1 MTKHSTAHYLLEGL
15 MDAGIEYMFANFGT
29 DHVSIIEELANWK
42 QAGRR
47 HPEVVICP
55 HEVVAA
61 HMAGGYAAMTG
72 RGQAVMVHV
81 DSGTANS
88 AMSLHNLFRARLP
101 VFLMAGKAPFTLHG
115 ELTGSRDN
123 YVHFIQDPFDIA
135 SLVRPY
141 VKWEYNLPSGVITK
155 EVLQRGTAMMQSDPK
170 GPVYLTLPRETLAE
184 EWEEAAVKSF
194 PKERYGAV
202 SLGGTD
208 AVRARAIAEALLSAE
223 NPVAITCYLGRNPEA
238 VAALEELARSCG
250 MKVAEFSPTS
260 LNFPHD
266 SPCFAGFDPGAAIA
280 QADVGLLLDVDV
292 PWLPKLVHDHPAT
305 RWLQVDVD
313 AIKQDLPMWSF
324 PVDVRVQGDCATVLK
339 QVLEIIRAEATP
351 AFKTRAAARMV
362 ALEAA
367 REKRQSSLAELAAR
381 PGEVNAISPHYLC
394 AMLNKVLG
402 PDDVVVN
409 EAIRNTPSV
418 LNQITRTRPLSFHG
432 PSGAGLGYSGGFALG
447 VKLARPQARVLQIIG
462 DGSYHFSA
470 PTAVYAVA
478 QQYRLPIF
486 TVVLD
491 NGGWSAVKTAV
502 LSVYPK
508 GTALKTDDFQSR
520 LLGKQ
525 RRFEQVAQAFG
536 AHGEAVSDP
545 KDLEAAIQRCLAAL
559 DQGQAAVLNV
569 QVTPL

>member
-15 MDAGIEYMFANFGT
+15 MDAGIEYVFANFGT

-101 VFLMAGKAPFTLHG
+101 VFLMAGKAPYTLHG

-141 VKWEYNLPSGVITK
+141 VKWEYNLPSGVTTK

-184 EWEEAAVKSF
+184 EWDEAAIKSF

-202 SLGGTD
+202 GLGGTD
-208 AVRARAIAEALLSAE
+208 PARVRAIAEALLAAE
-223 NPVAITCYLGRNPEA
+223 NPVAITTYLGRNPEA
-238 VAALEELARSCG
+238 VAVFEELAKSCG
-250 MKVAEFSPTS
+250 MRVFESSPPC

-266 SPCFAGFDPGAAIA
+266 SPCFAGFAPGAAVA

-292 PWLPKLVHDHPAT
+292 PWLPALVRDNPAT
-305 RWLQVDVD
+305 RWLHVDVD
-313 AIKQDLPMWSF
+313 AIKQDFPMWGF
-324 PVDVRVQGDCATVLK
+324 ATDVRIQGDCAMVLR

-351 AFKTRAAARMV
+351 AFKTRVAARMV

-367 REKRQSSLAELAAR
+367 HEKRRSNLAELAAK
-381 PGEVNAISPHYLC
+381 PGEVDAISPHYLC
-394 AMLNKVLG
+394 AMLNKVIR
-402 PDDVVVN
+402 PDDIVIN
-409 EAIRNTPSV
+409 EATRNSPAVSA
-418 LNQITRTRPLSFHG
+418 QIMRTRPGTVLSKAG
-432 PSGAGLGYSGGFALG
+432 SGLGSSGGFALG
-447 VKLARPQARVLQIIG
+447 AKLARPDARVILCVG
-462 DGSYHFSA
+462 DGGFHFMA

-478 QQYRLPIF
+478 QQYQLPFF

-491 NGGWSAVKTAV
+491 NGGWSAVKEAV
-502 LSVYPK
+502 LRVYPK
-508 GTALKTDDFQSR
+508 GTAAATGTFQALFGGEKR
-520 LLGKQ
+520 D
-525 RRFEQVAQAFG
+525 FEQVGQAFG
-536 AHGEAVSDP
+536 AYGEAVSDP
-545 KDLEAAIQRCLAAL
+545 DKLEAAIQRCIAAL
-559 DQGQAAVLNV
+559 DAGQSAVLNV
-569 QVTPL
+569 RVSPL